1 MPVDRETEYFA
12 DRSVDGIYSVTI
24 NVIDLKYQLCVA
36 IAYNHP
42 DCASNASDASDAS
55 DANATD
61 ATGRRLALYDGRR
74 MAAASAVGG
83 DADLTYYISIRCS
96 DAAPAS
102 FKMLGTAIMSHLVN
116 DISVHGEL
124 CPGGFMYHHWEHAYV
139 GEKKSVRFRITKHG
153 GDGSVVVRHG
163 ASFDEAPLKLQPP
176 YTHMDETVEHTY
188 APPSAPPL
196 QVVMPLPV
204 GAYAPPLTCRYVE
217 YCNAS
222 DAVVTNDHVY
232 VMLVGGEHCMSYEIV
247 AEDEPNDACE
257 GMGHGSGSATA
268 YISAKP
274 VGLHHFECARR
285 VGIVAQLPPRMALL
299 SGSLLQWSCRLLH
312 AEAPSAPCSSL
323 LRLPGTRAARATSGS
338 TSRSRRAPRTTTTT
352 T

>member
-42 DCASNASDASDAS
+42 DCAHGATTTATSNATNATDATD

-102 FKMLGTAIMSHLVN
+102 FKMLGTAIVSRLVN

-139 GEKKSVRFRITKHG
+139 GEEKSVRFRITKHG
-153 GDGSVVVRHG
+153 GDGSVMVRHG

-176 YTHMDETVEHTY
+176 YTYMDETVEHTY
-188 APPSAPPL
+188 APASAAPF
-196 QVVMPLPV
+196 QVVMP
-204 GAYAPPLTCRYVE
+204 
-217 YCNAS
+217 
-222 DAVVTNDHVY
+222 
-232 VMLVGGEHCMSYEIV
+232 
-247 AEDEPNDACE
+247 
-257 GMGHGSGSATA
+257 
-268 YISAKP
+268 
-274 VGLHHFECARR
+274 
-285 VGIVAQLPPRMALL
+285 
-299 SGSLLQWSCRLLH
+299 SL
-312 AEAPSAPCSSL
+312 
-323 LRLPGTRAARATSGS
+323 
-338 TSRSRRAPRTTTTT
+338 
-352 T
+352 